1 MKVIYIA
8 ETSLTNKSAYS
19 HHVIKMC
26 DAFTKLEH
34 EVTLITSKKNLNFIF
49 KKLKKDFALKGK
61 KSFKIL
67 SFTKFNSENFFTRIL
82 FGIQTSI
89 FIKNNKADLILS
101 RSIITSFILTL
112 FKIHHFLEIHSEF
125 KSLTKFIMINL
136 NFIKSNY
143 IIKKILISKALNRVF
158 NFNKN
163 EILILH
169 DGVDI
174 QNFKKSK
181 IRNNIKNAT
190 YIGSFYKGRG
200 LEIILELAKKFK
212 KIKFNLYGD
221 SKNTFQTN
229 LKNIKVFDYKP
240 YRKIPLILSKSDL
253 LLMPYANNVSVR
265 SNNLNTA
272 DYCSPLKMFDYLASG
287 KIIISSKL
295 DGICEVLKH
304 KKNSLIVK
312 KYNITNWVDIFQK
325 VIKNKYPLKKI
336 QKNAFLTSRNYT
348 WEKRALKIFE
358 ASKEYEQN

>member
-143 IIKKILISKALNRVF
+143 IIKKILISKALNKIYKIK
-158 NFNKN
+158 KN
-163 EILILH
+163 ELLILH
-169 DGVDI
+169 DAVDVK
-174 QNFKKSK
+174 NFKKK
-181 IRNNIKNAT
+181 IIEKKITRAA
-190 YIGSFYKGRG
+190 YVGSFYKGRG
-200 LEIILELAKKFK
+200 IEIIKEL
-212 KIKFNLYGD
+212 
-221 SKNTFQTN
+221 
-229 LKNIKVFDYKP
+229 
-240 YRKIPLILSKSDL
+240 
-253 LLMPYANNVSVR
+253 
-265 SNNLNTA
+265 
-272 DYCSPLKMFDYLASG
+272 
-287 KIIISSKL
+287 
-295 DGICEVLKH
+295 
-304 KKNSLIVK
+304 
-312 KYNITNWVDIFQK
+312 
-325 VIKNKYPLKKI
+325 
-336 QKNAFLTSRNYT
+336 
-348 WEKRALKIFE
+348 
-358 ASKEYEQN
+358 